1 MKIILFGAT
10 GMVGQGVLREC
21 LLDPAVSEVLSIVR
35 STSGTIHAKLKEI
48 VHADLFNL
56 VPMEAS
62 LRGYDVCF
70 FSIGVSAVGLSEK
83 EYSRWNMELPVS
95 VAQTLVRINPQMTF
109 IYVSGQGTDSS
120 EQGLM
125 MWARVKGKT
134 ENAILRM
141 PFKAVYMFRPG
152 MIQPMHG
159 IESKTKLYRVI
170 YKATAPLIPFL
181 TAALP
186 QYVTTTERLGRA
198 VLNVA
203 QNGYPKPHIETR
215 DINQLH

>member
-109 IYVSGQGTDSS
+109 IYVSGQGTNDVGSS
-120 EQGLM
+120 EG
-125 MWARVKGKT
+125 
-134 ENAILRM
+134 ENRKRY
-141 PFKAVYMFRPG
+141 FKNAV
-152 MIQPMHG
+152 
-159 IESKTKLYRVI
+159 
-170 YKATAPLIPFL
+170 
-181 TAALP
+181 
-186 QYVTTTERLGRA
+186 
-198 VLNVA
+198 
-203 QNGYPKPHIETR
+203 
-215 DINQLH
+215 